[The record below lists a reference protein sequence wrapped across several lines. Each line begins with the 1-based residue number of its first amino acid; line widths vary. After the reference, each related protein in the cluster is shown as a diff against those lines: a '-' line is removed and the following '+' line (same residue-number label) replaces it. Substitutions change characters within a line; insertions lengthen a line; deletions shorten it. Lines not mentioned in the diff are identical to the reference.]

1 MRPSAMTRPLGIT
14 AGVTDSL
21 VGTFQRR
28 TDEDVPA
35 LLANVPQELVHLD
48 PASGVASK
56 PATHQGLGLVSAA
69 HSVEDVQLP
78 LRSQQ
83 GGRDEIALGGG
94 LPAISGAVEP
104 SGGDDPIEMG
114 DRFEV
119 GPGGVPDDDHAG
131 QVAPASKS
139 GRHARAGSCS
149 PRGLG
154 PWPLRL
160 KTAWAADRD
169 NTLSRARSA
178 ATRSAAA
185 ASTAG

>member
-1 MRPSAMTRPLGIT
+1 MTDLSKPDLRKVLNQTVNEGQHGEFSDSDLPVLMIVFETKGHVALSELDNAPFGYDGPLGIT

-94 LPAISGAVEP
+94 LPAIAGAVEP
-104 SGGDDPIEMG
+104 SGGDDHMEMG
-114 DRFEV
+114 
-119 GPGGVPDDDHAG
+119 GNYSGSTTMML
-131 QVAPASKS
+131 PA
-139 GRHARAGSCS
+139 
-149 PRGLG
+149 
-154 PWPLRL
+154 
-160 KTAWAADRD
+160 
-169 NTLSRARSA
+169 NQE
-178 ATRSAAA
+178 
-185 ASTAG
+185 